1 MHHKFELKTALII
14 SIAAHTAIL
23 TASAWHLNFYN
34 QDRMLKAVRVS
45 YIKSPSARETLK
57 KLPKQTALQKNRYL
71 AGPAAPVKLLPP
83 PSIHNN
89 LITNNAAL
97 LRAKPDFTKAG
108 MITPASASGTGKKI
122 GLESVMD
129 NKEINRINSP
139 SYISYYQIIR
149 EKIRRCAYQSY
160 TRQDA
165 GEIYLSF
172 VISSNGELNNLKVVD
187 ERSVRNDY
195 LRSIALQSVKEA
207 SPYPVFPKD
216 LEYPQ
221 LSFNVIISFEIE

>member
-1 MHHKFELKTALII
+1 MSDKFDLKTALII
-14 SIAAHTAIL
+14 SIAAHCAIL
-23 TASAWHLNFYN
+23 AVSAWHLNFYG
-34 QDRMLKAVRVS
+34 QDRLFKAVRVA
-45 YIKSPSARETLK
+45 YIKSAPTQDSLR
-57 KLPKQTALQKNRYL
+57 KLPKQMTLQKNRYL
-71 AGPAAPVKLLPP
+71 AGPTAPAKLLPP
-83 PSIHNN
+83 PSINN
-89 LITNNAAL
+89 NIVANNAAL
-97 LRAKPDFTKAG
+97 LRAKPDFAKLDMTAPG
-108 MITPASASGTGKKI
+108 SASGTGKKI

-165 GEIYLSF
+165 GEVYMSF
-172 VISSNGELNNLKVVD
+172 VISATGELNNLKVVD
-187 ERSVRNDY
+187 EKSVRNDY
-195 LRSIALQSVKEA
+195 LRSIAQQSVREA
-207 SPYPVFPKD
+207 SPYPAFPND

>member
-1 MHHKFELKTALII
+1 M
-14 SIAAHTAIL
+14 AAHSAIL
-23 TASAWHLNFYN
+23 AVSAWHLNYYGQN
-34 QDRMLKAVRVS
+34 KMLKAVRVA
-45 YIKSPSARETLK
+45 YIKSTPVQDPLK
-57 KLPKQTALQKNRYL
+57 RLPKQMALQKNRYL
-71 AGPAAPVKLLPP
+71 AGPTTPARLPPP
-83 PSIHNN
+83 PSINN
-89 LITNNAAL
+89 NIVANNAAL
-97 LRAKPDFTKAG
+97 LRAKPDFAKLDMAAPGST
-108 MITPASASGTGKKI
+108 SGAGKKI

-129 NKEINRINSP
+129 NKEMNRINSP

-165 GEIYLSF
+165 GEVYMSF
-172 VISSNGELNNLKVVD
+172 VISLNGELNDLKVVD
-187 ERSVRNDY
+187 EKSVRNDY

-207 SPYPVFPKD
+207 SPYPAFPKD

>member
-1 MHHKFELKTALII
+1 MSNKFDLRTALIL
-14 SIAAHTAIL
+14 SMAAHSAIL
-23 TASAWHLNFYN
+23 AASAWHMNFYA
-34 QDRMLKAVRVS
+34 QDRILKAVRVA
-45 YIKSPSARETLK
+45 YIKSASTQDSLRK
-57 KLPKQTALQKNRYL
+57 FPKQLALQKSRYL
-71 AGPAAPVKLLPP
+71 AGAAAPAKVLPP
-83 PSIHNN
+83 PSINN
-89 LITNNAAL
+89 DIITNNAAL
-97 LRAKPDFTKAG
+97 LRAKPDFAKLDMTA
-108 MITPASASGTGKKI
+108 PASTAGAGKKI

-129 NKEINRINSP
+129 NKEINRISSP

-165 GEIYLSF
+165 GEVYMSF
-172 VISSNGELNNLKVVD
+172 VIASNGELNNLKVVD
-187 ERSVRNDY
+187 ERSVHNDY

-207 SPYPVFPKD
+207 SPYPAFPQD